1 MECHLKDAV
10 EEKKLNTPVKNNGR
24 FVKVVSG
31 NPAGRKLGSVNKYT
45 ALARELL
52 GSRANE
58 IVDVIIEKALEGDVH
73 CLKMC
78 IDRIIPTRR
87 SESTAG
93 SLSTPK
99 IIINVNNLEQEK
111 IIDSEEFAEEVEFKT
126 EEEAVAEVEDGIK

>member
-1 MECHLKDAV
+1 
-10 EEKKLNTPVKNNGR
+10 
-24 FVKVVSG
+24 
-31 NPAGRKLGSVNKYT
+31 
-45 ALARELL
+45 
-52 GSRANE
+52 
-58 IVDVIIEKALEGDVH
+58 
-73 CLKMC
+73 MC